1 MGEYGLRELKLR
13 EEYLNRLKNG
23 VPSRR
28 EISPRENYELDS
40 LLNIGIPRLYQD
52 VIFEDF
58 EFSNTKSGKIAK
70 EVISNYLDNLH
81 DVFDSCVN
89 LLIYGKNG
97 CGKTYTASLIIKRA
111 FEFYYT
117 SRLFNYA
124 TIINNVYSKVDNA
137 EDYATYEFLCIDEV
151 GKETQVQSKSN
162 IFLLEQI
169 LRLRDQKGL
178 PTIVCTNLDYEQFKS
193 TYGDSITS
201 LLSQGAM
208 IQMEGKDRRGEVI
221 VNRDGFRKVMGWE
234 D

>member
-1 MGEYGLRELKLR
+1 MGEYGLQELKLR
-13 EEYLNRLKNG
+13 EEYFQRLRDG
-23 VPSRR
+23 VHSRR
-28 EISPRENYELDS
+28 TIPPRDRYDMES
-40 LLNIGIPRLYQD
+40 LSYIGIPRLYQD

-58 EFSNTKSGKIAK
+58 EFTNSKNGRTSK
-70 EVISNYLDNLH
+70 EIISNYLDNLH

-89 LLIYGKNG
+89 LLIYGTNG
-97 CGKTYTASLIIKRA
+97 VGKTYTASLIIKRA

-117 SRLFNYA
+117 ARLFNYA
-124 TIINNVYSKVDNA
+124 TIINNVFSKIDTA
-137 EDYATYEFLCIDEV
+137 EDYAHYEFLCIDEV

-169 LRLRDQKGL
+169 LRLRDQRGV
-178 PTIVCTNLDYEQFKS
+178 PTIICTNLDYEQFKS

-221 VNRDGFRKVMGWE
+221 INRDGFRKVMGWE